1 MPDPVFVDSNILVY
15 AHDRSNPAKQA
26 KAQDVIRKCWDEG
39 NGCLSLQVLQEFY
52 VNITRKV
59 AHPLPL
65 KTARELIAV
74 YAVWRLA
81 MLAPEHLIEASLLE
95 ERYHLQF
102 WDALIVTA
110 ARLLGA
116 GTVLSEDLHH
126 GQEIEGVL
134 IWNPLL

>member
-74 YAVWRLA
+74 YAVWHLA

-95 ERYHLQF
+95 ERYHL
-102 WDALIVTA
+102 
-110 ARLLGA
+110 
-116 GTVLSEDLHH
+116 
-126 GQEIEGVL
+126 
-134 IWNPLL
+134 

>member
-1 MPDPVFVDSNILVY
+1 
-15 AHDRSNPAKQA
+15 
-26 KAQDVIRKCWDEG
+26 
-39 NGCLSLQVLQEFY
+39 
-52 VNITRKV
+52 
-59 AHPLPL
+59 
-65 KTARELIAV
+65 LIAV

-116 GTVLSEDLHH
+116 GTVLSEDLRH